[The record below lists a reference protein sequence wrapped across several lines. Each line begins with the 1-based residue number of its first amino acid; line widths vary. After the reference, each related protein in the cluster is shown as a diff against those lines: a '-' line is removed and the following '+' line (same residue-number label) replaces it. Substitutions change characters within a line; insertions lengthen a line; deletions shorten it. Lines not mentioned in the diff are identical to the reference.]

1 MSILIPAILESR
13 LEEIRK
19 KVDMVRRSV
28 PLVQIDL
35 CDGEFVPSKTYG
47 GRGTPSSLRQ
57 LASLFGD
64 DGLEWELDMMVRM
77 NTVERMGFWHKRLYD
92 IQPDR
97 VVIHV
102 TSVSDW
108 KMFSRTMYKVPCVWG
123 LAVTNKTPIKKIKS
137 VMDRAPFS
145 YLQIMGIDKVG
156 YSGQS
161 LSKRTEQTIRQ
172 LTREF
177 PGTTISVDGGVK
189 LENTAE
195 LIAAGASQLGVNSG
209 LFKAEN
215 IGEQIYKFNNS

>member
-1 MSILIPAILESR
+1 
-13 LEEIRK
+13 
-19 KVDMVRRSV
+19 
-28 PLVQIDL
+28 
-35 CDGEFVPSKTYG
+35 
-47 GRGTPSSLRQ
+47 
-57 LASLFGD
+57 
-64 DGLEWELDMMVRM
+64 
-77 NTVERMGFWHKRLYD
+77 
-92 IQPDR
+92 
-97 VVIHV
+97 
-102 TSVSDW
+102 
-108 KMFSRTMYKVPCVWG
+108 
-123 LAVTNKTPIKKIKS
+123 
-137 VMDRAPFS
+137 MDRAPFS
-145 YLQIMGIDKVG
+145 YIQVMGIDKVG